1 MRSEDGL
8 ILSTR
13 LSSHKDEDRTRNE
26 DSTRSEDGTGVRTA
40 PGASSAARQAVAR

>member
-26 DSTRSEDGTGVRTA
+26 DSTRSEDGKR
-40 PGASSAARQAVAR
+40 ARMAQG

>member
-8 ILSTR
+8 ILSTG

-26 DSTRSEDGTGVRTA
+26 DSTRSEDGKR
-40 PGASSAARQAVAR
+40 ARMAQG